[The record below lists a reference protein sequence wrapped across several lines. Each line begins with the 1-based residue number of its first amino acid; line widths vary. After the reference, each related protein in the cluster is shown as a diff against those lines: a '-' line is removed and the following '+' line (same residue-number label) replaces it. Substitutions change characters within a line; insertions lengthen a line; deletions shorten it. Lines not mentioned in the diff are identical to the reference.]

1 MAIERTI
8 DIDGRQVNLK
18 ASAAVPRLYR
28 DKFQRDIFID
38 FSEIGKEK
46 SGISE
51 KEFFENAAYIM
62 AKHADPQSVPE
73 EISKWLEEFSFMA
86 FAKISVK
93 QAIMEM
99 WNDNRTQTAES
110 KKKSDQ
116 STEK

>member
-1 MAIERTI
+1 MAIKRTVN
-8 DIDGRQVNLK
+8 IDGRQVQLK

-28 DKFQRDIFID
+28 DKFRRDIFSD

-46 SGISE
+46 SDISE
-51 KEFFENAAYIM
+51 NEFFENAAYIM

-73 EISKWLEEFSFMA
+73 NISQWLEEFSFMA

-99 WNDNRTQTAES
+99 WNDNITQTAES

-116 STEK
+116 PNEK

>member
-28 DKFQRDIFID
+28 EKFYRDIFTD
-38 FSEIGKEK
+38 FSDVGKGD
-46 SGISE
+46 SAISE
-51 KEFFENAAYIM
+51 NEFFENVAYIM
-62 AKHADPQSVPE
+62 AKHAEPQRVPND
-73 EISKWLEEFSFMA
+73 ITTWLENFSFMA

-93 QAIMEM
+93 QTIMEM
-99 WNDNRTQTAES
+99 WSDNTTQTAES

-116 STEK
+116 PNEK